1 MNNMDPID
9 ETIEALILSG
19 AIEIVGIDSI
29 TQQPL
34 YAFNSSIKDIMPE
47 LYQEHLNEVN
57 RDIMRLWENGFVE
70 IDLMEE
76 NPIVT
81 LTDKA
86 FYDDEI
92 DTLSSELQISL
103 LEIKRLLIK

>member
-1 MNNMDPID
+1 MDPID

-19 AIEIVGIDSI
+19 AIEVVGIDSN

-34 YAFNSSIKDIMPE
+34 YSFHSSIKEIMPE

-57 RDIMRLWENGFVE
+57 RDIMRLWESGFVD
-70 IDLMEE
+70 IDLLSSD
-76 NPIVT
+76 PIVT

-86 FYDDEI
+86 FNDDEI
-92 DTLSSELQISL
+92 ESLSRELQISL
-103 LEIKRLLIK
+103 IEIKRLLFK